1 MDDLLQTVKLLTD
14 RDRRIYQWLLETVGE
29 EAIRDAIT
37 HLPPGQQ
44 PYVSNLCRALGQK
57 PPRAVSS
64 DKLHRA
70 QPYLEQIR
78 RLLHKKSE

>member
-1 MDDLLQTVKLLTD
+1 MDDLLQTVRLLTD

-29 EAIRDAIT
+29 EAMRDAIV

-44 PYVSNLCRALGQK
+44 PYVSNLCRVLGQK

-70 QPYLEQIR
+70 QAYLEQIR
-78 RLLHKKSE
+78 RMI